1 MWVFCQRIQAE
12 CLLVVLFIYLTQ
24 HCKNWLE
31 KNTKLQIW
39 KPIRSKKLMH
49 DLKLFILMTHK
60 LWRIFMTHTELNLS
74 LLLQN
79 FWNVLTVLNFL
90 RQNDDDIISM
100 THFQIVHVIDELEKA
115 MGAIQLS
122 QNGLFD
128 RFLHIYW
135 SNRWLRVFFAIFQ
148 VFFVTVFR

>member
-1 MWVFCQRIQAE
+1 
-12 CLLVVLFIYLTQ
+12 
-24 HCKNWLE
+24 
-31 KNTKLQIW
+31 
-39 KPIRSKKLMH
+39 
-49 DLKLFILMTHK
+49 
-60 LWRIFMTHTELNLS
+60 
-74 LLLQN
+74 
-79 FWNVLTVLNFL
+79 
-90 RQNDDDIISM
+90 M

-128 RFLHIYW
+128 RFLQIYW